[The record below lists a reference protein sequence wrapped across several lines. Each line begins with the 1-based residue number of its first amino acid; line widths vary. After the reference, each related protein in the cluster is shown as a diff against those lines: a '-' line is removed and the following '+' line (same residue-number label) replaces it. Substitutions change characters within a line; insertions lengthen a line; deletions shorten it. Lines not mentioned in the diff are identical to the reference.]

1 MTLLSTLATIFGA
14 LMSFASIPQ
23 AYKIFKRKS
32 AKDVSALTFFLFFI
46 GSIIWIFYGI
56 EIKNIPIIFSYS
68 FGTLTSLS
76 VLVARYIYR

>member
-1 MTLLSTLATIFGA
+1 MSLLSNLAVVFGS

-23 AYKIFKRKS
+23 TYKILKRKS

-46 GSIIWIFYGI
+46 GSIVWIFYGI
-56 EIKNIPIIFSYS
+56 ELNNFPIIYSYS

-76 VLVARYIYR
+76 VLIAYYFYK